1 MYERTTQKVFSF
13 FEGKQHQ
20 THFATEQDVA
30 EELFELLSE
39 ARELYLQNVIA
50 DGKRYSRYV
59 DDFINS
65 HRYINCDNTVCRN
78 CHEMNIHIV
87 KGLLTE
93 CSHLIQLLFTAS
105 DFPFEECM
113 ELRRQYDRSEPLPT
127 PLVHRT
133 AKVTDA
139 PPLSFG
145 CNFTEEQMTGIVSCA
160 NTYHLFCVSMLR
172 IEDMEAL
179 FSCKEGFHIRVNN
192 LRHVVILFD
201 ALLENSL
208 IQSRWQSVLDK
219 GRFLQ
224 SKDGKRFITAPN
236 LSSALSAVRKNMT
249 SVAYGIKRVIKELKI

>member
-1 MYERTTQKVFSF
+1 M
-13 FEGKQHQ
+13 
-20 THFATEQDVA
+20 
-30 EELFELLSE
+30 
-39 ARELYLQNVIA
+39 IA

-65 HRYINCDNTVCRN
+65 HRYINCNSAICRN

-93 CSHLIQLLFTAS
+93 CVHLIQPLFTAS
-105 DFPFEECM
+105 DFSFEKCM
-113 ELRRQYDRSEPLPT
+113 ELRRRYDRSELLPT
-127 PLVHRT
+127 PVVHRT
-133 AKVTDA
+133 DKVTDA

-145 CNFTEEQMTGIVSCA
+145 CNFTQEQMTGIVSCA

-201 ALLENSL
+201 ALLENSF

-224 SKDGKRFITAPN
+224 SKDGSRFITASN
-236 LSSALSAVRKNMT
+236 LSSALSAVRNNKT
-249 SVAYGIKRVIKELKI
+249 AVAYGIKRVIKELKI

>member
-1 MYERTTQKVFSF
+1 M
-13 FEGKQHQ
+13 
-20 THFATEQDVA
+20 THFDTEQDVA

-65 HRYINCDNTVCRN
+65 HRYINCDSAVCRN

-93 CSHLIQLLFTAS
+93 CAHLIQPLFTTS
-105 DFPFEECM
+105 HFSFEECM
-113 ELRRQYDRSEPLPT
+113 ELRRQYDRSDPLPT
-127 PLVHRT
+127 PAVHRT
-133 AKVTDA
+133 DKVTDA

-145 CNFTEEQMTGIVSCA
+145 CNFTQEQMTGIVSCA

-172 IEDMEAL
+172 VEDMEAL

-224 SKDGKRFITAPN
+224 SKDGTRFISASS
-236 LSSALSAVRKNMT
+236 LSSALSVARSNVDSISYSIRK
-249 SVAYGIKRVIKELKI
+249 SIGQLER

>member
-1 MYERTTQKVFSF
+1 M
-13 FEGKQHQ
+13 
-20 THFATEQDVA
+20 
-30 EELFELLSE
+30 
-39 ARELYLQNVIA
+39 
-50 DGKRYSRYV
+50 

-65 HRYINCDNTVCRN
+65 HRYINCDNAVCRN

-87 KGLLTE
+87 KGLLTD
-93 CSHLIQLLFTAS
+93 CAHLIQPFFTAS
-105 DFPFEECM
+105 DFSFEECM
-113 ELRRQYDRSEPLPT
+113 ELRRQYDRSEPLPI
-127 PLVHRT
+127 PVVHRT
-133 AKVTDA
+133 DKVTDA
-139 PPLSFG
+139 PSLSFG
-145 CNFTEEQMTGIVSCA
+145 CNFTQEQMTGIVSCA

-201 ALLENSL
+201 ALLENSF

-224 SKDGKRFITAPN
+224 SKDGSRFITASN

-249 SVAYGIKRVIKELKI
+249 SVAYGIKRVIKDLKQ

>member
-1 MYERTTQKVFSF
+1 M
-13 FEGKQHQ
+13 
-20 THFATEQDVA
+20 
-30 EELFELLSE
+30 
-39 ARELYLQNVIA
+39 
-50 DGKRYSRYV
+50 

-65 HRYINCDNTVCRN
+65 HRYINCDSAVCRN

-93 CSHLIQLLFTAS
+93 CAHLIQPLFTAS
-105 DFPFEECM
+105 DFSFEECV

-127 PLVHRT
+127 PIVHRV

-139 PPLSFG
+139 PPLSFD
-145 CNFTEEQMTGIVSCA
+145 CNFTQEQMTGIVSCA
-160 NTYHLFCVSMLR
+160 NTYHLFCVSMLCV
-172 IEDMEAL
+172 EDMEAL

-201 ALLENSL
+201 ALLENSF

-224 SKDGKRFITAPN
+224 SKDGSRFISASN

-249 SVAYGIKRVIKELKI
+249 SVAYGIKRVIKELKL

>member
-1 MYERTTQKVFSF
+1 M
-13 FEGKQHQ
+13 
-20 THFATEQDVA
+20 
-30 EELFELLSE
+30 FELLLE
-39 ARELYLQNVIA
+39 ARELYLQDVIV

-65 HRYINCDNTVCRN
+65 HRYINCTHAVCRN
-78 CHEMNIHIV
+78 CHEMNIHIA

-93 CSHLIQLLFTAS
+93 CTHLIQSFFAAS
-105 DFPFEECM
+105 DFSFEKCM
-113 ELRRQYDRSEPLPT
+113 ELQRKYDRSEPLP
-127 PLVHRT
+127 PSIEHHAGRDI
-133 AKVTDA
+133 KA

-145 CNFTEEQMTGIVSCA
+145 CNFTQEQMTGIVSCA
-160 NTYHLFCVSMLR
+160 NTYHLFCVSAVC

-201 ALLENSL
+201 ALLENSF

-224 SKDGKRFITAPN
+224 SKDGTRFITASS
-236 LSSALSAVRKNMT
+236 LSSALSAVRNNKT
-249 SVAYGIKRVIKELKI
+249 SVIYGIKRIIKELKI

>member
-1 MYERTTQKVFSF
+1 M
-13 FEGKQHQ
+13 
-20 THFATEQDVA
+20 
-30 EELFELLSE
+30 
-39 ARELYLQNVIA
+39 
-50 DGKRYSRYV
+50 

-65 HRYINCDNTVCRN
+65 HRYINCDNVVCRN

-93 CSHLIQLLFTAS
+93 CAHFIKPLFTAS
-105 DFPFEECM
+105 DFSFEKCM
-113 ELRRQYDRSEPLPT
+113 ELRRLYDSSEPLPT
-127 PLVHRT
+127 SVVHRT
-133 AKVTDA
+133 DVLVKA

-145 CNFTEEQMTGIVSCA
+145 CNFTQEQMTGIVSCA
-160 NTYHLFCVSMLR
+160 NIYHLFCVSTLR

-192 LRHVVILFD
+192 IRRVAILFD

-219 GRFLQ
+219 GWFLL
-224 SKDGKRFITAPN
+224 SKDGRRFITASN
-236 LSSALSAVRKNMT
+236 LSSALSAVRKDMT